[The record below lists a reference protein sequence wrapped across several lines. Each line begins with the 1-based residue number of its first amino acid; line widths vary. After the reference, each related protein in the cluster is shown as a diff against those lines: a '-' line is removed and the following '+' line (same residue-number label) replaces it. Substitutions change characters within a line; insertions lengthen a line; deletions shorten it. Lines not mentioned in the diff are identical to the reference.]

1 MSETIPYRPSN
12 GTEGEG
18 FEAKWCQRCEYERKA
33 RESEVESGCDILGL
47 ALALDIDNPAFPEHW
62 ISDPDGSNPRCT
74 RFRLEGTGTHEQIAS
89 DLARYHAAMAEM
101 KASQR

>member
-12 GTEGEG
+12 GTEGEA
-18 FEAKWCQRCEYERKA
+18 FEAKWCQRCEYEAEFRKSPNA
-33 RESEVESGCDILGL
+33 LGCEILTRAVAFSE
-47 ALALDIDNPAFPEHW
+47 FPPEW

-74 RFRLEGTGTHEQIAS
+74 RFRLEGTGTHEQAAA
-89 DLARYHAAMAEM
+89 DLARYQAAMAEM